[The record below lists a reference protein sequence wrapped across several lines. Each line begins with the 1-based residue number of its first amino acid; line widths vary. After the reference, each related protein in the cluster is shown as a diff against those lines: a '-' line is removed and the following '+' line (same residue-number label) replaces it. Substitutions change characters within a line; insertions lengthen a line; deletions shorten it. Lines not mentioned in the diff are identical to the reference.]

1 MKRLLITGFLTLLTT
16 AAWAQGALP
25 QADAEVRRVDTRAN
39 TVTLRHGDIK
49 NLDMPPMTMVFQ
61 VKDTAWLQQIKAGDK
76 VRFTADKVGVATLD
90 GAWPHTPGMGWC
102 SQPSASS
109 SGASEPSHNRHSPP
123 ASLASGARISVA
135 LVAPPLASR
144 PCKRSS
150 NQRDTSGHGPA
161 PSLSAS
167 TVCMAGGAARRLCDH
182 TRTNCRRAVMAMPS
196 LPQPFTMTRRAASR
210 ASPCS

>member
-76 VRFTADKVGVATLD
+76 VRFTADKVGGNYTV
-90 GAWPHTPGMGWC
+90 M
-102 SQPSASS
+102 SI
-109 SGASEPSHNRHSPP
+109 EP
-123 ASLASGARISVA
+123 AEA
-135 LVAPPLASR
+135 
-144 PCKRSS
+144 
-150 NQRDTSGHGPA
+150 
-161 PSLSAS
+161 
-167 TVCMAGGAARRLCDH
+167 
-182 TRTNCRRAVMAMPS
+182 
-196 LPQPFTMTRRAASR
+196 AASPAAA
-210 ASPCS
+210 ASDAHGHKH